1 MKPLPINVIKRIAIL
16 ILVVGSI
23 VFLMTRHIDISAL
36 LETGGI
42 IAIGLTIFAET
53 GLLIGFFLPGDTL
66 LFAAGFFA
74 SQDKISL
81 FGSIIAVFIGAVFS
95 NLLGYE
101 IGRRTGPRLF
111 KKEEAVLLNKETV
124 DSANAFY
131 KKHGGKT
138 ILFARFIPVI
148 RTLAPLIAG
157 IAKMDYKRF
166 TAYTIIGAAIW
177 AISVTL
183 IGYWAGVV
191 IGEYF
196 DIDKYLLPIIML
208 AVLGTFGVS
217 FYHVLRDKKARDALI
232 SKSKDY
238 FTNFF
243 KN

>member
-1 MKPLPINVIKRIAIL
+1 M
-16 ILVVGSI
+16 
-23 VFLMTRHIDISAL
+23 
-36 LETGGI
+36 
-42 IAIGLTIFAET
+42 
-53 GLLIGFFLPGDTL
+53 
-66 LFAAGFFA
+66 
-74 SQDKISL
+74 
-81 FGSIIAVFIGAVFS
+81 FIGAVFG

-124 DSANAFY
+124 DSADAFY

-166 TAYTIIGAAIW
+166 IAYTIVGAAIW
-177 AISVTL
+177 ALSVTL

-196 DIDKYLLPIIML
+196 DIDKYLLPIILL
-208 AVLGTFGVS
+208 AVLGTFGMS
-217 FYHVLRDKKARDALI
+217 FVHVLRDKKARDAVI
-232 SKSKDY
+232 AKSKDY